1 MAVSGE
7 ALARRVGKA
16 YDDAGNATL
25 AKMKAGGVKV
35 VDADPAFYAAL
46 QKAAEAS
53 YKQYE
58 GTAAKAGLDGK
69 AVIADYKAVY
79 GSLTKK

>member
-1 MAVSGE
+1 MSGE

-16 YDDAGNATL
+16 YDEAGSATL
-25 AKMKAGGVKV
+25 AKMKADGVKV

-53 YKQYE
+53 YKQFE
-58 GTAAKAGLDGK
+58 GIAAKAGLDGK
-69 AVIADYKAVY
+69 AVIADYKAMY
-79 GSLTKK
+79 ESLAKR